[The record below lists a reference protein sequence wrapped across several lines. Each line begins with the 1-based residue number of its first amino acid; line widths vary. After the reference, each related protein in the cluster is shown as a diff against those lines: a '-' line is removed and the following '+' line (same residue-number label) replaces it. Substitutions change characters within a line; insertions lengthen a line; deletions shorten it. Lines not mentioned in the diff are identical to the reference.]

1 MTSTAPAEPA
11 GYAATDQR
19 IVVRDLTLSCKLG
32 VSEGERAKFQRVRI
46 NVEVEVAPQRP
57 IDDDPAKV
65 VDYRSIVPGI
75 RELAQAGQPRL
86 LETLA
91 DQIAALCFY
100 DSRTQGVRVRIEK
113 LDRYPDAAGI
123 GVEVTH
129 RRPAT

>member
-1 MTSTAPAEPA
+1 MDSTGPATPA
-11 GYAATDQR
+11 GYTATGQR

-46 NVEVEVAPQRP
+46 NVAVEVAPQRP

-75 RELAQAGQPRL
+75 RELARTGRPRL

-100 DSRTQGVRVRIEK
+100 DSRTEGVWVRIEK
-113 LDRYPDAAGI
+113 LDRYSDAAGI

-129 RRPAT
+129 RRSPT